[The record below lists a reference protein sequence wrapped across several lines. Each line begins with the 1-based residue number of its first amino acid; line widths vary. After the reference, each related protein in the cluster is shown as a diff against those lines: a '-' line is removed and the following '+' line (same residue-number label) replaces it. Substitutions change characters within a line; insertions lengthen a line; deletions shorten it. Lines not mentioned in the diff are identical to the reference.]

1 MGLNR
6 SEIQLL
12 KASVNLQI
20 ENIIAGF
27 TKDYAVVG
35 HLLVCACPIH
45 GGDNISGFNINV
57 NHQDSFC
64 GKWFCNTHGCNDDYT
79 NDILGFVQAMLESRD
94 KGNKFYEAVD
104 FLKRYADPNVKYED
118 FQSNAVNDFFARKPV
133 VSPIGMTRSEIRK
146 KLLIPPDYYLDRGY
160 KYDTLDSFDVGL
172 CLEYGRQMYQR
183 VVFPV
188 YNADERMI
196 GCVGRDVTGKA
207 DSKWVNSKGF
217 NKSAHLFN
225 FYRAVE
231 PARKSGKMIL
241 CEGQGDVMRLY
252 EAGIHNA
259 VGLFGC
265 KISDGQQRL
274 LESTGVF
281 KLVIALDPDK
291 AGQDGRDKIIARTKS
306 LFSLVGTDLPIG
318 RDLGDLTVDEIH
330 KLEGIE

>member
-1 MGLNR
+1 MGSNR

-12 KASVNLQI
+12 KASANFQI
-20 ENIIAGF
+20 ENIVSKF
-27 TKDYAVVG
+27 VNHYAVVG
-35 HLLVCACPIH
+35 NLLVAACPIH

-57 NHQDSFC
+57 NPTDSFC
-64 GKWFCNTHGCNDDYT
+64 GRWFCNTHACNEDYS
-79 NDILGFVQAMLESRD
+79 NDILGFVQAMLESQC
-94 KGNKFYEAVD
+94 KGNRFYEAVD
-104 FLKRYADPNVKYED
+104 FLKPYIDPNAKVED
-118 FQSNAVNDFFARKPV
+118 FQSNVVNDFFARKPV
-133 VSPIGMTRSEIRK
+133 VSPVGMTRSEIRK

-160 KYDTLDSFDVGL
+160 KYDTLDRFDVGL
-172 CLEYGRQMYQR
+172 CLEHGRQMYQR

-188 YNADERMI
+188 YNMDERMI

-225 FYRAVE
+225 FHRAVE
-231 PARKSGKMIL
+231 PARKAGKIVL

-252 EAGIHNA
+252 EAGIQNA

-274 LESTGVF
+274 LESSGVP

-306 LFSLVGTDLPIG
+306 LFTLGGTTLPTG
-318 RDLGDLTVDEIH
+318 RDLGDLTVDEI
-330 KLEGIE
+330 LALRGLT